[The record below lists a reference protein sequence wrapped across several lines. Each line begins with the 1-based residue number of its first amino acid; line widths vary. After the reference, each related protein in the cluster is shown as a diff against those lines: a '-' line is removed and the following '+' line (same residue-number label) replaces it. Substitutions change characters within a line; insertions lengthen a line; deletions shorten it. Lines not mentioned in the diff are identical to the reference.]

1 MTHVI
6 LQEFYVNQPN
16 NMFIDYA
23 KQYTDMPFIIMLDKD
38 EKGYKAGRF
47 LRESDLGIES
57 ENSEWKPVIKDMV
70 SQQFVVPNGTMG
82 QRWEEG
88 KKWNLKLETEDGTQI
103 NPALSMT
110 DDDYELQ
117 TIQFPYFDSNGD
129 GIFERP
135 IPTQTIQLANGEEVC
150 VTTVYDLM
158 TSQYGVQRFN
168 HELEAQSYEDS
179 TSKYTP
185 AWQESITGIKKN

>member
-1 MTHVI
+1 
-6 LQEFYVNQPN
+6 
-16 NMFIDYA
+16 
-23 KQYTDMPFIIMLDKD
+23 
-38 EKGYKAGRF
+38 
-47 LRESDLGIES
+47 
-57 ENSEWKPVIKDMV
+57 
-70 SQQFVVPNGTMG
+70 
-82 QRWEEG
+82 
-88 KKWNLKLETEDGTQI
+88 
-103 NPALSMT
+103 MT